1 MPIYLINNNI
11 VTEDTPHFTPNSRGY
26 RYGDGFFESCAM
38 WQGRIL
44 QLPLH
49 VDRIKKSALLLK
61 INLPSWWDEIS
72 WETSVLKACSE
83 AGWKSAR
90 IRLTFFRE
98 SAGLYT
104 PDQMEATV
112 VTEIQQTQNNSAY
125 PWNEQGRTLGTYKEL
140 SKNNNFTST
149 LKTCSA
155 LTYTLAGLY
164 AKEHGLDDVVIF
176 NDYGRPCE
184 TVASNLFVVKG
195 EFILTP
201 PISEYCIDGVM
212 RKVIIHLA
220 DAYGY
225 SVQERPLSEIDLTS
239 AEEIFTTSATRGIRW
254 VGNFQGKVLKNAVAK
269 VIYDQLTKGL

>member
-11 VTEDTPHFTPNSRGY
+11 VSEDIPHFTPNSRGY

-125 PWNEQGRTLGTYKEL
+125 PWNEQGLTLGTYKEL

-155 LTYTLAGLY
+155 LTYTLA
-164 AKEHGLDDVVIF
+164 
-176 NDYGRPCE
+176 
-184 TVASNLFVVKG
+184 
-195 EFILTP
+195 
-201 PISEYCIDGVM
+201 
-212 RKVIIHLA
+212 
-220 DAYGY
+220 
-225 SVQERPLSEIDLTS
+225 
-239 AEEIFTTSATRGIRW
+239 
-254 VGNFQGKVLKNAVAK
+254 
-269 VIYDQLTKGL
+269 

>member
-11 VTEDTPHFTPNSRGY
+11 VAEDAPHFTPNSRGY

-83 AGWKSAR
+83 AGCKSAR

-98 SAGLYT
+98 STGLYT
-104 PDQMEATV
+104 PNHMEATM
-112 VTEIQQTQNNSAY
+112 VTEINETQNLSPY
-125 PWNEQGRTLGTYKEL
+125 PWNEQGLTLGTYKEI

-155 LTYTLAGLY
+155 LTYTLAGIY

-195 EFILTP
+195 EFIITP
-201 PISEYCIDGVM
+201 PVSEYCIDGVM
-212 RKVIIHLA
+212 RKVVIQLA

-225 SVQERPLSEIDLTS
+225 SVQERPMSEIDLTS
-239 AEEIFTTSATRGIRW
+239 AEEIFTSSATRGIRW
-254 VGNFQGKVLKNAVAK
+254 VGNFQGKVLKNVVAK
-269 VIYDQLTKGL
+269 VLYDQLTKGL

>member
-11 VTEDTPHFTPNSRGY
+11 VAEDAPHFTPNSRGY

-98 SAGLYT
+98 STGLYT
-104 PDQMEATV
+104 PNHMEATM
-112 VTEIQQTQNNSAY
+112 VTEINETQNLSPY
-125 PWNEQGRTLGTYKEL
+125 PWNEQGLTLGTYKEL

-155 LTYTLAGLY
+155 LTYTLAGIY
-164 AKEHGLDDVVIF
+164 AKEHGHDDVVIF

-195 EFILTP
+195 EFIITP
-201 PISEYCIDGVM
+201 PVSEYCIDGVM
-212 RKVIIHLA
+212 RKVVIQLA

-225 SVQERPLSEIDLTS
+225 SVQERPMSEIDLTS
-239 AEEIFTTSATRGIRW
+239 AEEIFTSSATRGIRW
-254 VGNFQGKVLKNAVAK
+254 VGNFQGKVLKNVVAK
-269 VIYDQLTKGL
+269 VLYDQLTKGL

>member
-1 MPIYLINNNI
+1 MAIYIINNTI
-11 VTEDTPHFTPNSRGY
+11 VDENAPFFSPKSRGY

-98 SAGLYT
+98 STGLYT
-104 PDQMEATV
+104 PNHMEATV
-112 VTEIQQTQNNSAY
+112 VTEINETQNLSPY
-125 PWNEQGRTLGTYKEL
+125 PWNEQGLTLGTYKEL

-155 LTYTLAGLY
+155 LTYTLAGIY

-195 EFILTP
+195 EFIITP
-201 PISEYCIDGVM
+201 PVSEYCIDGVM
-212 RKVIIHLA
+212 RKVVIQLA

-225 SVQERPLSEIDLTS
+225 SVQERPMSEIDLTS
-239 AEEIFTTSATRGIRW
+239 AEEIFTSSATRGIRW
-254 VGNFQGKVLKNAVAK
+254 VGNFQGKVLKNVVAK
-269 VIYDQLTKGL
+269 VLYDQLTKGL

>member
-11 VTEDTPHFTPNSRGY
+11 VTEDAPHFTPNSRGY

-83 AGWKSAR
+83 AGWKSA
-90 IRLTFFRE
+90 
-98 SAGLYT
+98 
-104 PDQMEATV
+104 ATM
-112 VTEIQQTQNNSAY
+112 VTEINETQNLSPY
-125 PWNEQGRTLGTYKEL
+125 PWNEQGLTLGTYKEL

-155 LTYTLAGLY
+155 LTYTLAGIY

-195 EFILTP
+195 EFIITP
-201 PISEYCIDGVM
+201 PVSEYCIDGVM
-212 RKVIIHLA
+212 RKVVIQLA

-225 SVQERPLSEIDLTS
+225 SVQERPMSEIDLTS
-239 AEEIFTTSATRGIRW
+239 AEEIFTSSATRGIRW
-254 VGNFQGKVLKNAVAK
+254 VGNFQGKVLKNVVAK
-269 VIYDQLTKGL
+269 VLYDQLTKGL